1 MKYDIIKNK
10 LSMFYNIISIMLFGG
25 NMSSNI
31 SKQKREKMMRFLT
44 KLKEEHKDDDS
55 MLIALAEIEAELN
68 AKSTVLCGKNMRKQ

>member
-1 MKYDIIKNK
+1 
-10 LSMFYNIISIMLFGG
+10 MLLYGG

-31 SKQKREKMMRFLT
+31 SKQKREKMMRFLS

-55 MLIALAEIEAELN
+55 MLIVLAEIEAELN

>member
-31 SKQKREKMMRFLT
+31 SKQKREKMMRFLS

-55 MLIALAEIEAELN
+55 MLIVLAEIEAELN

>member
-31 SKQKREKMMRFLT
+31 SKQKRERMMQFLS

-55 MLIALAEIEAELN
+55 MLIALGEIEAELN
-68 AKSTVLCGKNMRKQ
+68 AKKYHSSL